1 MNYLEWARE
10 YDQELEVV
18 QRILDRYAV
27 QLKVKDTP
35 PYIIAS
41 LKYRRLKYLAIR
53 RELTETAGKLKRR
66 AEGIYEK

>member
-18 QRILDRYAV
+18 QRFLDRNAV

-53 RELTETAGKLKRR
+53 KELTETANKLKHR
-66 AEGIYEK
+66 AEAYDEK